1 MITGISPVLGY
12 YEAKINKKER
22 YGVIEIEKDKER
34 NSSESPLGSEFRFTN
49 PKLVQVYH
57 FSDLKKRL
65 SNHTNSVNRLT

>member
-1 MITGISPVLGY
+1 MITRYKLCHGY
-12 YEAKINKKER
+12 YGVKINKKER

-57 FSDLKKRL
+57 FSYLEKK
-65 SNHTNSVNRLT
+65 VV